1 MLLVW
6 FQLSVCCCC
15 FALPAF
21 IRILSLPSHLCRWTL
36 FVSVF
41 TQKLF
46 SESLVAAF
54 SFTSLA
60 CVIHIFAS
68 ISFAPFCF
76 ILATI
81 LDNSIGHFY
90 RKMKGKWSC
99 CLAVAEVAPPRQP
112 LKFAWNHRYH
122 YDSFFIKDEMPD
134 SQP

>member
-1 MLLVW
+1 MIDAIALAKAAKDEDE
-6 FQLSVCCCC
+6 FQQEQEKKKPFILKVLKAIWKFIICDRAFFILSREN
-15 FALPAF
+15 F
-21 IRILSLPSHLCRWTL
+21 IRR
-36 FVSVF
+36 F
-41 TQKLF
+41 
-46 SESLVAAF
+46 
-54 SFTSLA
+54 A
-60 CVIHIFAS
+60 CWFCTWG
-68 ISFAPFCF
+68 PFEWF

-112 LKFAWNHRYH
+112 LKFAWNHRYN